1 MDSNKFK
8 QVTNFIADKWHNSIV
23 QELTEYIKIPCLSP
37 AFDNDWQKNQHFDD
51 VIAQFKNWL
60 LEQEIQDLV
69 IDIIKLP
76 NRTPLLYLEI
86 PAFHTD
92 NTETVVLYGHLDKQ
106 PEMVGWHQDKGP
118 WLPVIE
124 DQKLYGRGGADDGYA
139 IFASVTAIAALRKQ
153 NLAHP
158 RCVIIIEA
166 CEESGSYD
174 LPYYID
180 HLQDRIKTP
189 SLVICLDSGCG
200 NYEQFWLTT
209 SLRGNIRGMLTV
221 ELITEGVHSGAASG
235 IVPSSFRVI
244 RQLLSR
250 IEDENTGDII
260 CKELHYPIPE
270 TRIKEA
276 ELTATILNKTIFSEF
291 PFLEKTNPVTNNHLE
306 LLLNKTWRPQLAIT
320 GADGL
325 PKPEAAGN
333 VMRPST
339 SLVLSLRLPPNAD
352 AKQCMVKLKQILEQN
367 PPYNAKVK
375 FESNDAA
382 SGWNAPTTQ
391 PWLAQ
396 AINEAS
402 QLVFHKPAAYWGEG
416 GTIPFMAM
424 LGEKFPNA
432 QFVITGVLGPKS
444 NAHGPN
450 EFLHLPM
457 AEKLTSCIS
466 YIIHTMV
473 KTAK

>member
-8 QVTNFIADKWHNSIV
+8 QVTKFIAEKWQYSLL

-37 AFDNDWQKNQHFDD
+37 AFDANWQEHKYFDQ
-51 VIAQFKNWL
+51 VINQFKNWL
-60 LEQEIQDLV
+60 LKQEILNLTIDV
-69 IDIIKLP
+69 IQLP

-86 PAFHTD
+86 PAFNTD
-92 NTETVVLYGHLDKQ
+92 NQETILLYGHLDKQ
-106 PEMVGWHQDKGP
+106 PEMVGWHADKAP
-118 WLPVIE
+118 WKPVIQ
-124 DQKLYGRGGADDGYA
+124 DNKLYGRGGADDGYA
-139 IFASVTAIAALRKQ
+139 IFASVTAIAALQQQ

-158 RCVIIIEA
+158 RCVVIIEA

-180 HLQDRIKTP
+180 YLQERIKTP

-221 ELITEGVHSGAASG
+221 ELIKEGIHSGAASG

-250 IEDENTGDII
+250 LEDEHTGEII
-260 CKELHYPIPE
+260 CQELQCSIPE
-270 TRIKEA
+270 ARIKEA
-276 ELTATILNKTIFSEF
+276 ELTAKILDKTIYSEF
-291 PFLEKTNPVTNNHLE
+291 PFWTDITPVTNNNLA
-306 LLLNKTWRPQLAIT
+306 LLLNRTWRAQLAIT

-325 PKPEAAGN
+325 PKPQAAGN

-339 SLVLSLRLPPNAD
+339 SLVLSMRLPPNAN
-352 AKQCMVKLKQILEQN
+352 AKECMLTMKQVLEQN
-367 PPYNAKVK
+367 PPYNAKVT
-375 FESNDAA
+375 FESNDCAN
-382 SGWNAPTTQ
+382 GWNSPATK
-391 PWLAQ
+391 PWLAK
-396 AINEAS
+396 AVTEAS
-402 QLVFHKPAAYWGEG
+402 ELAFNKPAAYWGEG

-424 LGEKFPNA
+424 LGEKFPDA

-457 AEKLTSCIS
+457 AEKLTCCIS
-466 YIIHTMV
+466 YVINAMV
-473 KTAK
+473 K